1 MTVLRILAAAAL
13 LLAPAHGLD
22 LTASSVARYSRDLAE
37 TQGSPVAKVVAL
49 IKDML
54 KDMKKEE
61 AADEDTYNKMA
72 CWCDTNDKEKTKSVG
87 EAEARI
93 EDLTS
98 KIEELTANSARLTTE
113 IKNLKIEVAAN
124 TEALDK
130 ATTLR
135 RSQLAEFVAE
145 EKDLLQSI
153 SSLKSA
159 ITVLS
164 KHHGGAASLLQ
175 VRAARET
182 LERGI
187 NHKAMQGVLSHKERK
202 HATAFIQMGTK
213 GKGPQSGEIF
223 GIMNTMKES
232 FETNLAAS
240 EKEENENLKAYED
253 LKAAKEEEI
262 AAGQSQDDAKTQELA
277 TTDENLAQAR
287 QDLDDTKKCLA
298 ADTEFLAMLK
308 EKCEMADK
316 QYAERTKTRTAEMA
330 ATSKALEILNSDEAQ
345 AMFSKTFS
353 FIQLEE
359 TVSTQMMAKRRLSVS
374 QLLSQFG
381 SPAMVALAVRVRLD
395 SFVRVKKAIDD
406 MINELTAQNKD
417 EIKHKDFCTTEF
429 NTNAQET
436 QTKEGE
442 KKDLAARI
450 ADLMKKIEELTSAID
465 TLKSEV
471 KEMQLQLKHGGED
484 RERANLEFQ
493 TAIAEQRATQQILT
507 KAKEALESF
516 YKAAMLQQPAGF
528 DSYEKNNKSGGVMG
542 MIQSIIDDAAK
553 MESEAIRS
561 EENDQKAYEDF
572 TKETNESIETKNK
585 DIANKSEVRGQAE
598 GDLSE
603 AKETMEA
610 TELELTQLANMNAEL
625 HKSCDFVVANFDAR
639 QGARTAEIE
648 ALRQAKAILSGSG
661 GKGGGAK

>member
-1 MTVLRILAAAAL
+1 
-13 LLAPAHGLD
+13 
-22 LTASSVARYSRDLAE
+22 VARYARDLAE

-54 KDMKKEE
+54 KDMKKEA

-164 KHHGGAASLLQ
+164 KHHGGASLLQ

-187 NHKAMQGVLSHKERK
+187 NHKVMQGVLSHKERK

-240 EKEENENLKAYED
+240 QKEESENLKAYED

-316 QYAERTKTRTAEMA
+316 QYAERTKTRTEEMA
-330 ATSKALEILNSDEAQ
+330 ATSKALEILNGDEAQ

-359 TVSTQMMAKRRLSVS
+359 TATTKMMAMRRLSVS
-374 QLLSQFG
+374 KLLSQFG
-381 SPAMVALAVRVRLD
+381 SPALAALAVRVRLD
-395 SFVRVKKAIDD
+395 SFTRVKKAIDD
-406 MINELTAQNKD
+406 MVNELTAQNAD

-442 KKDLAARI
+442 KKDLAAKL
-450 ADLMKKIEELTSAID
+450 ADLTKKIEELTSAID

-471 KEMQLQLKHGGED
+471 KEMQVQLKHGGED

-542 MIQSIIDDAAK
+542 MIQSIIDDTAK
-553 MESEAIRS
+553 MEAEAIRS

-585 DIANKSEVRGQAE
+585 DIANKSEVRAQAE

-610 TELELTQLANMNAEL
+610 TELELTQLANMNGEL

-639 QGARTAEIE
+639 QAARTAEIE